1 MQLDLV
7 RTEYEHDRHDD
18 RERKRGSEMKRE
30 FMVERQGK
38 AFVLYAGLLD
48 EAHGQGLKGIKT
60 QLLQVPSPDNGNVAI
75 CYAEVTTDRGV
86 FTGIGDA
93 SPDNVARIMTPH
105 ILRMAETRA
114 KARALRDAVNVGVA
128 ALEELSEIEE
138 ASDASETASRGR
150 EPGPRIE
157 ETASA
162 GRRLAP
168 VRAQQPVAP
177 MIGHGPA
184 ANGAGSFAAPSSNG
198 GLATPNQVRAIYSIA
213 RDQLQLEE
221 GQVDE
226 KSVSLYGSPPAEL
239 TKKQASDFITALQ
252 SKQL

>member
-1 MQLDLV
+1 MQLDLT
-7 RTEYEHDRHDD
+7 RTEHEQGRRDD
-18 RERKRGSEMKRE
+18 EQRKRGFEVKRE

-75 CYAEVTTDRGV
+75 CYAEVTTDKGV

-128 ALEELSEIEE
+128 ALEELSEPEEPTE
-138 ASDASETASRGR
+138 ASESPSRSRDAE
-150 EPGPRIE
+150 
-157 ETASA
+157 
-162 GRRLAP
+162 RRADEQARRPFAARAP
-168 VRAQQPVAP
+168 QPVAP
-177 MIGHGPA
+177 LNGHAASPA
-184 ANGAGSFAAPSSNG
+184 ANGANGFAAPTSNG
-198 GLATPNQVRAIYSIA
+198 GLATPNQIRAIYSIA
-213 RDQLQLEE
+213 HDQLQLDE

-226 KSVSLYGSPPAEL
+226 KSVSLYGSPPSEL